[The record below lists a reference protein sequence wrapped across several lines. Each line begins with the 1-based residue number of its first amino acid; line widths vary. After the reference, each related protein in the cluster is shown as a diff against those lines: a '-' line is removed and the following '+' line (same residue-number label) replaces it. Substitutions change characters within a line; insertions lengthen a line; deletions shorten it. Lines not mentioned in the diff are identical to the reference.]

1 MGCAL
6 SSGSGPVAME
16 GMRTIVFAKDGK
28 SILEADDKGAGRA
41 EDAAFPSNFVRV
53 SKYSSYLMLLL
64 SFTFTDFF
72 LQAANI
78 YFLLIG
84 VLQLIPSISITAGLP
99 TTWGPLGI
107 VYLVS
112 LGRELLEERSR
123 RAEQRSVNEEQRT
136 AVLRPGASE
145 FKDMAWQDVKVGD
158 IVRVEADA
166 FFPADLIMLG
176 AVHAAEAPAAGDDDS
191 DSAAAAESEKA
202 RRAKMTACHV
212 DTASLDGESNLKKFV
227 AVSPVTAQLVQDE
240 ALLVSAAI
248 TARLGPCMRDLAKVE
263 GSLLAAQGTGPKSP
277 TSPPAGADA
286 PPIAAST
293 KGNACVLLRE
303 CRLRNCERV
312 YGLVAY
318 TGPETFIKQQAKKTP
333 AKPVFLSSAINAF
346 VRIMLAVQIILCL
359 VGATGFTLFASMDG
373 PSHWYLGLE
382 FSGVDFLL
390 RFLTYMQI
398 SSNIIPISL
407 YVSMEMA
414 RFAQRFFMER
424 DDDMLLVTPD
434 ATEPNIPCKVRSLQL
449 NDQLG
454 QVTHIFSDK
463 TGTLTR
469 NSFEFRKL
477 SVGGRCYGS
486 GTTEIAVIAARGR
499 AKTAA
504 ERKAAAAK
512 GVLLQRGLDAMS
524 LPGKVPH
531 VNFLEGAA
539 GAEDDGDSDGAFTL
553 AAALQAE
560 TPFAGPDGTDRSLEH
575 AMELDEFLTALILN
589 STIDIEPAESES
601 GSYKLAGDSSDEV
614 CFGYAASAFGYKLVR
629 RGFSATGFPTV
640 EIDAPPLP
648 GSGDDAPRRRI
659 VRHLLHVNEFN
670 SARGMMSVVVE
681 DPTQPEESPERVTV
695 YAKGSDKK
703 ILPQL
708 YRLPD
713 FGAMAV
719 DAGKMSDPEAA
730 AAKLAEARR
739 HASQALMREHTG
751 HACVAWSEDGF
762 RTLAFAYRRI
772 SMADFMAWLPKLKA
786 ARQRGRDEAQVFL
799 SAHPDD
805 DAGASKIRARA
816 TATATAELEKDLTYH
831 GVVGYEDSLQ
841 EGVPDSVARLSDAG
855 IKVVML
861 TGDKEGTALNIGYG
875 VQMLTNETEVLS
887 LTFEGKEAALFGH
900 GATALEAMAPAR
912 EQLAV
917 LANAFQRGRG
927 AAGEEDEEA
936 MAERDEEDAEAG
948 GASEAARV
956 AVYAPPS
963 SKGLTVGS
971 QGGASSSG
979 IGQAAAAA
987 TAPRMPHD
995 AKATEAAIAEAPAS
1009 PATPVTPVSPITPIG
1024 PADPATLIRLGS
1036 EPSMQR
1042 AVALLS
1048 PQCTESGI
1056 ALPLAARRAL
1066 DLVEALQAEL
1076 DRVTTLLQSYL
1087 DGGVTDEAA
1096 AARLRRDVIHFA
1108 LSIDAVLHAVRFR
1121 AGTSRPLAL
1130 VLDERAMTFFL
1141 DWPGYAEIEA
1151 NPAAFD
1157 PVDLEMKA
1165 SKRLCLLALM
1175 QQCTSIIG
1183 ARCQP
1188 AQKRTVLE
1196 LFKEEVPGACCVG
1209 IGDGANDVE
1218 MINAANIGV
1227 GIKGVEG
1234 NSAANS
1240 ADYAI
1245 GQFRFLQRL
1254 LLVHGRW
1261 NYRRMALL
1269 VLFLFY
1275 KNALFTVAQFLFGI
1289 DSAWSGQKL
1298 YGEVANQAYNLFFT
1312 GAAVVA
1318 VAVLD
1323 QDVDQDSAQ
1332 RFPSLYNDGRRR
1344 LLFNPVIATAWLL
1357 NAVAEATIIY
1367 LIVVNTVGAS
1377 EPDGFANSIFEMG
1390 AVALTLVIAV
1400 VNLRLAA
1407 ETYQHE
1413 WVFIA
1418 LSFLSTASWPGL
1430 AFAADAL
1437 DVDRTLGL
1445 MAKVWSS
1452 PMAWL
1457 LIPVGVFIVMTPVIV
1472 AKVCI
1477 SIFMP
1482 SYATVVRE
1490 TEFFIRKGQQSLQ
1503 FAPMV
1508 ETAETVKLRL
1518 QGKLTPEARRLRR
1531 ASGLFDRANFATKTT
1546 IRMERGLD
1554 RVKEQATVS
1563 AHGVADSSS
1572 GTVSSKSRRFQDDG
1586 GGALVQAGNSSALSL
1601 VRRAAERRD
1610 GRPKKAAT
1618 SVVSRRSSRVAPT
1631 PPPTGH
1637 RAELLRW
1644 AEQEALLILH
1654 PIEAELEERLRGET
1668 RTRLSY
1674 PFHFYR
1680 SVAMRKRIANL
1691 VQQGRIPAEAV
1702 GLRALPDDDVVFGEG
1717 ADGQLR
1723 QEPGAARGDGAAAA
1737 ASAAAGQAPGA
1748 AAPKPEGGSEQ
1759 WKALRMAMRLSAIAK
1774 ELAEGG
1780 ADYRS
1785 TVGRSGD
1792 LRHAR
1797 KAAKGRH
1804 RYTAS
1809 QANRAAQRWATLR
1822 HGSRDIRAEFAV
1834 DESGQSGRAQ
1844 QVQESVSRALH
1855 RAATSGRATTG
1866 QLGAGWRLPAPRR
1879 SAGGHSHSRKA
1890 ATDAGASSAA
1900 AAAAAAAGPR
1910 TDPASMTSAGADLG
1924 ARASDQATVSGAA
1937 GVGHE

>member
-1 MGCAL
+1 MSTPPL
-6 SSGSGPVAME
+6 STAS
-16 GMRTIVFAKDGK
+16 RT
-28 SILEADDKGAGRA
+28 SRSLWQCRRSRHSWCRTRRCETGARPRAPQRA
-41 EDAAFPSNFVRV
+41 EV
-53 SKYSSYLMLLL
+53 S
-64 SFTFTDFF
+64 
-72 LQAANI
+72 
-78 YFLLIG
+78 
-84 VLQLIPSISITAGLP
+84 
-99 TTWGPLGI
+99 
-107 VYLVS
+107 
-112 LGRELLEERSR
+112 
-123 RAEQRSVNEEQRT
+123 
-136 AVLRPGASE
+136 
-145 FKDMAWQDVKVGD
+145 
-158 IVRVEADA
+158 
-166 FFPADLIMLG
+166 
-176 AVHAAEAPAAGDDDS
+176 
-191 DSAAAAESEKA
+191 SAAHA
-202 RRAKMTACHV
+202 RARHRTPLCCSV
-212 DTASLDGESNLKKFV
+212 
-227 AVSPVTAQLVQDE
+227 PVRS
-240 ALLVSAAI
+240 LVSAAI

-277 TSPPAGADA
+277 TSPPAGTDA

-477 SVGGRCYGS
+477 SVGGVEYGR
-486 GTTEIAVIAARGR
+486 GTTTIGLARLRRSANASDSASRAAVTTPTDPAAV
-499 AKTAA
+499 TAA
-504 ERKAAAAK
+504 EVAEAERM
-512 GVLLQRGLDAMS
+512 LDEGERAVRA
-524 LPGKVPH
+524 LPH
-531 VNFLEGAA
+531 VNFLDGVTVPAAAGGGPGAPQCRSLAGDLGVPAAATASVRTPASRGGSYGSLGKTPSPRDSLHSSPPPLMSQAWLEAA
-539 GAEDDGDSDGAFTL
+539 GAASMGGPHSL
-553 AAALQAE
+553 A
-560 TPFAGPDGTDRSLEH
+560 
-575 AMELDEFLTALILN
+575 
-589 STIDIEPAESES
+589 
-601 GSYKLAGDSSDEV
+601 
-614 CFGYAASAFGYKLVR
+614 C
-629 RGFSATGFPTV
+629 
-640 EIDAPPLP
+640 P
-648 GSGDDAPRRRI
+648 GSGRWAEAHVALGAAAGGGADEHGTPLRLADASASD
-659 VRHLLHVNEFN
+659 HSL
-670 SARGMMSVVVE
+670 SARGHDTERSASEAAIDAVVRDAGRTPIAALPPPARAALGVELRHFFLNLALDHSVELESRKDESGRVTSVGLSASSPDEEAFVAMAALAGWEFVGRSKGQSRLLLPDGRTRSFATVAELPYTQSRRMMSVLIE
-681 DPTQPEESPERVTV
+681 MPDAPAARDDPGWADHGLGRGKYAVYCKGADSRIAELAAGGPNARGFAAMAGVPESSLSSKPER
-695 YAKGSDKK
+695 
-703 ILPQL
+703 
-708 YRLPD
+708 
-713 FGAMAV
+713 
-719 DAGKMSDPEAA
+719 AA
-730 AAKLAEARR
+730 ES
-739 HASQALMREHTG
+739 HN
-751 HACVAWSEDGF
+751 ACVQGATEGHMNAWAADGL
-762 RTLAFAYRRI
+762 RTLAFAWRPLSRHWVEEDCGVGTY
-772 SMADFMAWLPKLKA
+772 DAWRARCEGARGKTVKPTHASSGPVGWKRLWSLVTEDQENKKLKDLGEPNA
-786 ARQRGRDEAQVFL
+786 I
-799 SAHPDD
+799 D
-805 DAGASKIRARA
+805 DAMGVLERALRMQGATGI
-816 TATATAELEKDLTYH
+816 
-831 GVVGYEDSLQ
+831 EDRLQ
-841 EGVPDSVARLSDAG
+841 AGVPEAVAALRDAG
-855 IKVVML
+855 IKVYML
-861 TGDKEGTALNIGYG
+861 TGDKRATAVNIGFA
-875 VQMLTNETEVLS
+875 VQLLTEEHLLVE
-887 LTFEGKEAALFGH
+887 LTKDKL
-900 GATALEAMAPAR
+900 L
-912 EQLAV
+912 
-917 LANAFQRGRG
+917 
-927 AAGEEDEEA
+927 
-936 MAERDEEDAEAG
+936 EDAER
-948 GASEAARV
+948 AR
-956 AVYAPPS
+956 
-963 SKGLTVGS
+963 GCGS
-971 QGGASSSG
+971 AEGVQRFG
-979 IGQAAAAA
+979 
-987 TAPRMPHD
+987 TAMMRP
-995 AKATEAAIAEAPAS
+995 PAS
-1009 PATPVTPVSPITPIG
+1009 DD
-1024 PADPATLIRLGS
+1024 ADDVDAW
-1036 EPSMQR
+1036 
-1042 AVALLS
+1042 
-1048 PQCTESGI
+1048 
-1056 ALPLAARRAL
+1056 LAAVVRDQLQGL
-1066 DLVEALQAEL
+1066 DPERTRGRSTA
-1076 DRVTTLLQSYL
+1076 
-1087 DGGVTDEAA
+1087 
-1096 AARLRRDVIHFA
+1096 
-1108 LSIDAVLHAVRFR
+1108 
-1121 AGTSRPLAL
+1121 TSQPLAL
-1130 VLDERAMTFFL
+1130 VLD
-1141 DWPGYAEIEA
+1141 
-1151 NPAAFD
+1151 D
-1157 PVDLEMKA
+1157 PVLAALTGEKGTPDETQQQQMRALARRVMESAESVVCCRCSPAHKKA
-1165 SKRLCLLALM
+1165 VVRLIKYGPQGGRSADRAVTTLA
-1175 QQCTSIIG
+1175 
-1183 ARCQP
+1183 
-1188 AQKRTVLE
+1188 
-1196 LFKEEVPGACCVG
+1196 

-1218 MINAANIGV
+1218 MIMEASVGV
-1227 GIKGVEG
+1227 GVQGAEG
-1234 NSAANS
+1234 AQAANS

-1717 ADGQLR
+1717 ADGQVR

-1879 SAGGHSHSRKA
+1879 SAGSHSHSRKA